1 MRQITR
7 ETFEKGF
14 DNGIFIINPLGLET
28 LYSNSITRHI
38 NRSHWSMFFVWHP
51 WGFLRWK
58 QHDDDDVALHAANA
72 KRRPLT
78 HSCDFSALSTHHDTL
93 RKLTLLRLFPFFS
106 VSVLDIFSG
115 ISNKT
120 TRVHT
125 HWSKPFIEPEDE
137 EESLREKNRRIYM
150 YMYVCLFVCIENRER
165 YAWMVVSP
173 RMLEGKRMCL
183 RSVPVPNKIRN
194 QSDSEST
201 KKSRQTE
208 RERSQVDKISVEKRN
223 THYEMK
229 AERGKDRIFG
239 DMRMWRERDEG
250 QISVRKISVGIF
262 LSDFH
267 CYYQTMASRVLVRIH
282 R

>member
-1 MRQITR
+1 MRFPSLKTTRWWWWWCCLACSGR
-7 ETFEKGF
+7 ET
-14 DNGIFIINPLGLET
+14 T
-28 LYSNSITRHI
+28 S
-38 NRSHWSMFFVWHP
+38 SHSLVWLLCSFYAS
-51 WGFLRWK
+51 WYL
-58 QHDDDDVALHAANA
+58 D
-72 KRRPLT
+72 
-78 HSCDFSALSTHHDTL
+78 
-93 RKLTLLRLFPFFS
+93 KLTLLRLFPFFS

-262 LSDFH
+262 S
-267 CYYQTMASRVLVRIH
+267 
-282 R
+282 